1 MNDKVLR
8 LIDANF
14 NRSREGLR
22 VCEDIARFLLD
33 SPELTKKFKAA
44 RHAVTGIIKDIPIK
58 GFEGPIELTDFR
70 DVIRDV
76 GMASAKKSEMTR
88 RGCRDIFIANIER
101 AKESI
106 RVLEEFFKLIDR
118 KKSSALSRLRFR
130 LYDTEKKS
138 LRKISSLNED
148 F

>member
-44 RHAVTGIIKDIPIK
+44 RHSVTGIIKDMPIK
-58 GFEGPIELTDFR
+58 GFEGHVELTDFR

-76 GMASAKKSEMTR
+76 GMASTKTSEMTR
-88 RGCRDIFIANIER
+88 HGCRDIFIANIER

-106 RVLEEFFKLIDR
+106 RVLEEFLKLIDR
-118 KKSSALSRLRFR
+118 KKSGALSRLRFR
-130 LYDTEKKS
+130 LYDMEKISIKQ
-138 LRKISSLNED
+138 ISSLNED